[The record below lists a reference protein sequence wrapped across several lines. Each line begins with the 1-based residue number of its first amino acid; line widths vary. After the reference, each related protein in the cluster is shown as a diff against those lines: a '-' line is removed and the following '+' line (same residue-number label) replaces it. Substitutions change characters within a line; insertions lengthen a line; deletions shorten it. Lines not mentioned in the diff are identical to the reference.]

1 MFGKN
6 LVYLRKAHSWTQSD
20 LAEKLSIARTTL
32 GDYER
37 EKTEPNFEMLTR
49 LSELFDVEIDALI
62 TVPLYKSGKKIGQG
76 EGSSRRYIDPESGYL
91 QAIDLVGTKAEAGYL
106 QSFQDPEYIRDLPKL
121 YLPYLPKNE
130 YRGFEIEGDSM
141 LPMESG
147 TIIIGVKV
155 ETLEMIRDQR
165 TYIIITK
172 RDGMVYKRIR
182 KHPTKNFLTAI
193 SDNPVFPPFVIDYD
207 SIAEIWQH
215 YAHVGFSDRPVSLG
229 RALDGPSDHILAD
242 RLEDIQKKVT
252 EMYSR
257 NQ

>member
-6 LVYLRKAHSWTQSD
+6 LVYLRKAHNWTQSD
-20 LAEKLSIARTTL
+20 LAEKLKIARTTL

-49 LSELFDVEIDALI
+49 MSELFDVEIDALI
-62 TVPLYKSGKKIGQG
+62 TVPIYSMENRIAQD
-76 EGSSRRYIDPESGYL
+76 ERRIRRHIDPDTGYL
-91 QAIDLVGTKAEAGYL
+91 QAIDLVKTKAEAGYL
-106 QSFQDPEYIRDLPKL
+106 ESFQDLEYIRDLPKL

-130 YRGFEIEGDSM
+130 YRAFEIEGDSM
-141 LPMESG
+141 LPLESG
-147 TIIIGVKV
+147 TIIIGIKV
-155 ETLEMIRDQR
+155 ESLELVRNHR

-172 RDGMVYKRIR
+172 RDGMVYKRIT
-182 KHPTKNFLTAI
+182 KHPAGNFLTAI
-193 SDNPVFPPFVIDYD
+193 SDNPVFPPYDIDYD
-207 SIAEIWQH
+207 SIAEIWQY
-215 YAHVGFSDRPVSLG
+215 YAHVGFSDRPAIPVRDEEGS
-229 RALDGPSDHILAD
+229 AAYTMAD